1 VKIEFYI
8 EIRFYSKHQRQQRKP
23 PNTINTSQ
31 SQRERHR
38 GWASGYLCFLQAFTT
53 FSAGVCEKLSIKRGH
68 HLPPRCHTHT
78 HTHTDPCTSGL
89 PQANTSDPSISSRQ
103 PMGTASTPRAKGDRL
118 NKEDGARVSSTMGA
132 HFSPGLLENCCVN
145 VSLSTLP
152 RGQPLEDHL
161 QDYSLPSEVT
171 RSFRLHSARL
181 YAPIHTNQ
189 CSLQPK

>member
-78 HTHTDPCTSGL
+78 HTHWPLHLRTSSGKHIW
-89 PQANTSDPSISSRQ
+89 PI
-103 PMGTASTPRAKGDRL
+103 
-118 NKEDGARVSSTMGA
+118 
-132 HFSPGLLENCCVN
+132 
-145 VSLSTLP
+145 
-152 RGQPLEDHL
+152 HL
-161 QDYSLPSEVT
+161 QPTADGNGIYTPGQGWQ
-171 RSFRLHSARL
+171 A
-181 YAPIHTNQ
+181 
-189 CSLQPK
+189 K